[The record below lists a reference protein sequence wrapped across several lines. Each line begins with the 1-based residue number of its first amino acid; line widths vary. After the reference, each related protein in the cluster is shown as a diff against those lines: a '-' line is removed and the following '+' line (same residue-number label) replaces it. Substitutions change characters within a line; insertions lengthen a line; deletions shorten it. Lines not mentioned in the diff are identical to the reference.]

1 MLKQTL
7 VREALVILALG
18 CGLGLLFNSF
28 QANGIPFIAPSKA
41 EVYARKNIPTLNLE
55 EARAKL
61 DRGDVLF
68 LDARDPADFQEAH
81 IKGALNLPVR
91 HFDLY
96 YPKMKNT
103 LPKDAE
109 IVVYCESPE
118 CNASLYLAEELI
130 TLGYVRIEVM
140 LGGWE
145 EWEDSGYPAE

>member
-1 MLKQTL
+1 MLKKTL
-7 VREALVILALG
+7 VREALVILAFG
-18 CGLGLLFNSF
+18 CVLGLLFNSF

-41 EVYARKNIPTLNLE
+41 EVYARKNIPTLSLE

-61 DRGDVLF
+61 DRGEVLF

-91 HFDLY
+91 HLDLY
-96 YPKMKNT
+96 YPKMKNA

-130 TLGYVRIEVM
+130 ALGYVRIEVM

-145 EWEDSGYPAE
+145 EWEDSGYPSE